1 VNSQHIIAEVEVPQL
16 DALQIETAA
25 NALLRSYAQKS
36 DAEITAPVPV
46 ERIAEFHLQLV
57 LEFKDMKGIFPQADV
72 HGAIWFDE
80 GLIAIDERLDP
91 EVYPLMLGR
100 YRFTLAHEIGHW
112 CLHRYLFVC
121 PDSFEDP
128 GLQSSENRIPDVV
141 CRSTN
146 RRRPIERQADEFAA
160 HLLMPRNLVHQA
172 WADFRDG
179 HHAAIPIEAIRE
191 HYQNQTVLFRG
202 RTPDSAQ
209 EWDLAIKEDF
219 SGPLADQFAVSREAM
234 RIRLEELELIVES
247 SQAGER

>member
-1 VNSQHIIAEVEVPQL
+1 MNSQNIIAELEVPQL
-16 DALQIETAA
+16 DPLQIETAA
-25 NALLRSYAQKS
+25 NELLRAYAEKS
-36 DAEITAPVPV
+36 DEEIIAPVHV

-57 LEFKDMKGIFPQADV
+57 LEFKDMKGLFPQADV
-72 HGAIWFDE
+72 HGAIWFEE

-112 CLHRYLFVC
+112 YLHRHLFVR
-121 PDSFEDP
+121 PESFEDP
-128 GLQSSENRIPDVV
+128 GLQTSGNRIPDVV

-160 HLLMPRNLVHQA
+160 NLLMPSSLVHHA

-179 HHAAIPIEAIRE
+179 RQEAIPIAAIRE
-191 HYQNQTVLFRG
+191 YFQNQAVLFRG
-202 RTPDSAQ
+202 RNPESAE

-219 SGPLADQFAVSREAM
+219 SGPLADRFAVSREAM
-234 RIRLEELELIVES
+234 RIRLEELKLIVES
-247 SQAGER
+247 D